1 MNQNTDSRFRGND
14 NSIIV
19 FDGVCNFCNSS
30 VNFIIDRDY
39 KTRFKFAALQSDKG
53 KELLKHF
60 NMDTENLKTIIL
72 IENRKYYTKTTAAL
86 RISKHLKGFW
96 KFAYIFIIIPPF
108 IRDIVYNI
116 IAKYRYKLF
125 GKKGTCRIP
134 SQEEKDKFLE

>member
-1 MNQNTDSRFRGND
+1 
-14 NSIIV
+14 
-19 FDGVCNFCNSS
+19 
-30 VNFIIDRDY
+30 
-39 KTRFKFAALQSDKG
+39 
-53 KELLKHF
+53 
-60 NMDTENLKTIIL
+60 MDTENLKTIIL